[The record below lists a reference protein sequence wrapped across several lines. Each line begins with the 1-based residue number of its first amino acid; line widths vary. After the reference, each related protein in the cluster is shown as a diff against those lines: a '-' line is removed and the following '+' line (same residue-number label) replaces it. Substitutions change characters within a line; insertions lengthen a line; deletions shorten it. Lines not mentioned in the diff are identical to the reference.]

1 MASLAQQF
9 GGLKCPPLS
18 TTRLSKK
25 STDFN
30 GCFHNFNCTKPKNQ
44 HPSGVVV
51 AAATVG
57 SVAITNTQL
66 RERLKLKEMF
76 EDAYERCRTTP
87 LEGVAFNLED
97 FQSAIGKYDFS
108 SEIGSKASSGLCI
121 RLKNKIF
128 FECFFVYLAVFHFPN

>member
-25 STDFN
+25 CTDFN
-30 GCFHNFNCTKPKNQ
+30 GYIYNFNSTKPKHQLTN
-44 HPSGVVV
+44 GVVV

-57 SVAITNTQL
+57 SVAITNTRI

-76 EDAYERCRTTP
+76 EDAYERCRTAP
-87 LEGVAFNLED
+87 LEAVAFNLED
-97 FQSAIGKYDFS
+97 FQSAIGKHDFN

-121 RLKNKIF
+121 
-128 FECFFVYLAVFHFPN
+128 P